1 MKEFIISQDE
11 AGNWLVTS
19 EKLPGFTA
27 KGRTQKEAMD
37 KLPDSKSKHNC
48 PDARLIPLKRM
59 DIH

>member
-19 EKLPGFTA
+19 EKLPGFIA

-37 KLPDSKSKHNC
+37 KMI
-48 PDARLIPLKRM
+48 AAFRM
-59 DIH
+59 YFPCGECKGE